1 MTQQAKQNPKVL
13 IVTGFSPIRPPQL
26 EEMGMTF
33 ESFPI
38 LLSMLDKETFRFSL
52 PTIGP
57 VTLGSYLAQHGIKVD
72 IADFFFDDVRFDNYD
87 IVGISSTF
95 LSVED
100 VVRIAGLARKQNP
113 SATIVLGGPIS
124 WSIPPAQ
131 VMALIPDVDY
141 IVKQEGEQ
149 TFLELIGEIRRGG
162 NPSTINALVFRGEDG
177 NLVETPPR
185 PRLDLDELP
194 LPAWELMGIPSPGRI
209 PVLPIETSRGC
220 PNNCAFCSEVTYWG
234 KPVRYRTINA
244 VVEELRYSAKK
255 LGITTFRFTDSCF
268 SAPPARSGQLC
279 DAIYENCIKNDG
291 IPVKW
296 SAYARIE
303 NLDCDLLEKM
313 KLSGC
318 VALDL
323 GLESGSKT
331 VLRKMGRNYS
341 PEAMVEVAKTA
352 KKLGILLNYNV
363 IIGFPGETNE
373 TVQATTD
380 IINQAAP
387 DTFSCFLFFLPPN
400 TRVFSTPHYFNIE
413 GAGLDW
419 KHDTM
424 TSEEAKVAMLK
435 MIKQV
440 NQSTHFPGGEH
451 FACYLASLGYKV
463 SEIRDFFQAVGRL
476 AKTPVDDKTSSLVRT
491 MIRSLRNY
499 C

>member
-1 MTQQAKQNPKVL
+1 MTKLTKRNAKVL
-13 IVTGFSPIRPPQL
+13 IVTGFSPFTPPQL

-33 ESFPI
+33 ESFP
-38 LLSMLDKETFRFSL
+38 LLLAMSGKETFRFSI

-57 VTLGSYLAQHGIKVD
+57 VVLGSYLMQHGIEVD
-72 IADFFFDDVRFDNYD
+72 VKDFFFDEVRFDNYD

-100 VVRIAGLARKQNP
+100 VARIVGLARKQNP
-113 SATIVLGGPIS
+113 SVAIILGGPLS
-124 WSIPPAQ
+124 WSIPPAK
-131 VMALIPDVDY
+131 VMELLPDVDY

-149 TFLELIGEIRRGG
+149 TFLELIGEIRRGVT
-162 NPSTINALVFRGEDG
+162 PDSIKALVFRGEDG

-185 PRLDLDELP
+185 PQLDLEELP
-194 LPAWELMGIPSPGRI
+194 FPAWELMGIPSPKRI
-209 PVLPIETSRGC
+209 PVLPVETSRGC

-234 KPVRYRTINA
+234 KPARYRTIDA
-244 VVEELRYSAKK
+244 VVKELRNNTEK

-279 DAIYENCIKNDG
+279 DAIYESCIRNDG

-303 NLDCDLLEKM
+303 NLDYALLEKM
-313 KLSGC
+313 KRSGC

-341 PEAMVEVAKTA
+341 PEATVEVAKTA
-352 KKLGILLNYNV
+352 KKLGIMINFNV
-363 IIGFPGETNE
+363 IVGFPGETKE
-373 TVQATTD
+373 TIQATTE
-380 IINQAAP
+380 IINGAAP
-387 DTFSCFLFFLPPN
+387 DTYSCFLFFLPPN
-400 TRVFSTPHYFNIE
+400 TRVFSAPQYYNIE

-424 TSEEAKVAMLK
+424 TSEEAKEAMLE

-440 NQSTHFPGGEH
+440 TQSTHFPGGEH
-451 FACYLASLGYKV
+451 FVCYFSSLGYKV
-463 SEIRDFFQAVGRL
+463 SEIRDFFHAMNRL
-476 AKTPVDDKTSSLVRT
+476 PEAPADDKSSSIVST
-491 MIRSLRNY
+491 MIQRLSNY
-499 C
+499 S